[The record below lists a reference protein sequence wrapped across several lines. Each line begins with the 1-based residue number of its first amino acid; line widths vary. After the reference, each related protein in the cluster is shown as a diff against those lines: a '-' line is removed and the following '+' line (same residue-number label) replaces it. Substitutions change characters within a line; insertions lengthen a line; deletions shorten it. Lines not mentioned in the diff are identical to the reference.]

1 LSRTEDF
8 LDFVSIIKPPY
19 ISPHCAD
26 YVDLEFSIH
35 AFEHLE
41 VSFQGICNNDVA
53 GDDKDDDS
61 NE

>member
-1 LSRTEDF
+1 V
-8 LDFVSIIKPPY
+8 DFVSVIKPPY

-53 GDDKDDDS
+53 GDDMDDDS

>member
-1 LSRTEDF
+1 M
-8 LDFVSIIKPPY
+8 DFVSVIKPPY

-41 VSFQGICNNDVA
+41 VSFQGICNDVA
-53 GDDKDDDS
+53 GDDMDDDS